1 MQVLINIKKL
11 ISFFIFLWN
20 VIIIIQTHD
29 MSSSEVMNQ
38 SQFSTKGKRKLGRLD
53 KDGKLDDFPL
63 RPFLY
68 EAEAQV
74 YITGYVDAIVNHTS
88 EADEAKVRGQFSI
101 RNVAGDVVNNNED
114 DSSTNKET
122 ENV

>member
-1 MQVLINIKKL
+1 MELNEYHHV
-11 ISFFIFLWN
+11 
-20 VIIIIQTHD
+20 VY
-29 MSSSEVMNQ
+29 MSV
-38 SQFSTKGKRKLGRLD
+38 KD

-68 EAEAQV
+68 EDAAKT

-101 RNVAGDVVNNNED
+101 RNVAGDVVNNNEG
-114 DSSTNKET
+114 DSLTNKET

>member
-1 MQVLINIKKL
+1 MELNDYHYV
-11 ISFFIFLWN
+11 
-20 VIIIIQTHD
+20 VY
-29 MSSSEVMNQ
+29 MSV
-38 SQFSTKGKRKLGRLD
+38 KD
-53 KDGKLDDFPL
+53 KDGKLEDYPI

-68 EAEAQV
+68 EAEAEV
-74 YITGYVDAIVNHTS
+74 YITGYVDAIVNHTG

-101 RNVAGDVVNNNED
+101 RNVTGDIVNNNEG

>member
-1 MQVLINIKKL
+1 MELNEYHHVVYMSIK
-11 ISFFIFLWN
+11 
-20 VIIIIQTHD
+20 
-29 MSSSEVMNQ
+29 
-38 SQFSTKGKRKLGRLD
+38 D

-74 YITGYVDAIVNHTS
+74 YITGYVDAIVNHTG

-101 RNVAGDVVNNNED
+101 RNVAGDIVNNNED
-114 DSSTNKET
+114 NSSTNKET

>member
-1 MQVLINIKKL
+1 MELNDRGFDPINDYHY
-11 ISFFIFLWN
+11 
-20 VIIIIQTHD
+20 VVY
-29 MSSSEVMNQ
+29 MSV
-38 SQFSTKGKRKLGRLD
+38 KD
-53 KDGKLDDFPL
+53 KDGKLEDYPI

-74 YITGYVDAIVNHTS
+74 YITGYVDAIVNHTG

-101 RNVAGDVVNNNED
+101 RDVAGLTVDKNEG

>member
-1 MQVLINIKKL
+1 MELGDYHYV
-11 ISFFIFLWN
+11 
-20 VIIIIQTHD
+20 VY
-29 MSSSEVMNQ
+29 MSA
-38 SQFSTKGKRKLGRLD
+38 KD
-53 KDGKLDDFPL
+53 KNGKLEDYPI

-74 YITGYVDAIVNHTS
+74 YITGYVDAIVNHTG

-101 RNVAGDVVNNNED
+101 RNVAGDIVNNNEG
-114 DSSTNKET
+114 DSSKNKET

>member
-1 MQVLINIKKL
+1 MELNEYHHV
-11 ISFFIFLWN
+11 
-20 VIIIIQTHD
+20 VY
-29 MSSSEVMNQ
+29 MSV
-38 SQFSTKGKRKLGRLD
+38 KD

-101 RNVAGDVVNNNED
+101 RNVAGDIVNNNED

>member
-1 MQVLINIKKL
+1 MDLNDYHHIVY
-11 ISFFIFLWN
+11 
-20 VIIIIQTHD
+20 
-29 MSSSEVMNQ
+29 MSV
-38 SQFSTKGKRKLGRLD
+38 KD
-53 KDGKLDDFPL
+53 KDGKLDDLPL

-68 EAEAQV
+68 ESEAHF
-74 YITGYVDAIVNHTS
+74 YIIGYVDAIVNHTG

-101 RNVAGDVVNNNED
+101 RNVAGDIVNNNEG

>member
-1 MQVLINIKKL
+1 MDLSDYHHV
-11 ISFFIFLWN
+11 
-20 VIIIIQTHD
+20 VY
-29 MSSSEVMNQ
+29 MSVK
-38 SQFSTKGKRKLGRLD
+38 TD
-53 KDGKLDDFPL
+53 DGIEEMPL

-68 EAEAQV
+68 EGDAKV
-74 YITGYVDAIVNHTS
+74 YITGYVDAIVNHTG

-101 RNVAGDVVNNNED
+101 RDVAGLNVDKNEG